1 MDKISKK
8 KKVIYSIISI
18 LIFLGFWQFITTFTV
33 AKETTPPPLEVFQ
46 FIINGFKNNI
56 GEYTLLGHILIS
68 LRRVLT
74 GFIAGT
80 ISGVVIGISMGV
92 NRTTKAI
99 LSPFFEVFRQIPP
112 IAWIPLA
119 ILWFGIGEF
128 PKYFIIFIGT
138 FVNVTLNSYDAAVN
152 VDEDLIGAAEVL
164 GSSNIDIFFQVI
176 LPSCVPEIFNGMQ
189 VGLSV
194 SWMGVLAAE
203 MVSSF
208 AGIGWI
214 IIRGSDTGNIAQ
226 VLAGMVII
234 GLIGL
239 SLSAFMRLVERR
251 LTIWNQQG
259 T

>member
-1 MDKISKK
+1 MDEISKK
-8 KKVIYSIISI
+8 KKIIYSIFSL
-18 LIFLGFWQFITTFTV
+18 LIFIGLWQFITTFTV
-33 AKETTPPPLEVFQ
+33 AKDTTPPPIEVIQ
-46 FIINGFKNNI
+46 FLINGFRTNI

-74 GFIAGT
+74 GFGVGT
-80 ISGVVIGISMGV
+80 ILGVIMGISMGI

-99 LSPFFEVFRQIPP
+99 LSPFFEVFRQVPP

-138 FVNVTLNSYDAAVN
+138 FVNVTLNSYDAAMN
-152 VDEDLIGAAEVL
+152 VDQEIIGAARVL
-164 GSSNIDIFFQVI
+164 GSNDLDIFLNVV
-176 LPSCVPEIFNGMQ
+176 LPSSVPQIFNGMQ

-208 AGIGWI
+208 AGIGWV

-234 GLIGL
+234 GTIGL
-239 SLSAFMRLVERR
+239 SLSTLMRQTERR
-251 LTIWNQQG
+251 LTVWNQQKG
-259 T
+259 